1 MPPQQAEWIGV
12 MMGGWNK
19 DLRQELSD
27 LVEKHALVG
36 QMTLD
41 EAKAVRLKLMEER
54 TVFRDIVEHKFQEYN
69 LCEHWMTL

>member
-1 MPPQQAEWIGV
+1 

-69 LCEHWMTL
+69 LCEH